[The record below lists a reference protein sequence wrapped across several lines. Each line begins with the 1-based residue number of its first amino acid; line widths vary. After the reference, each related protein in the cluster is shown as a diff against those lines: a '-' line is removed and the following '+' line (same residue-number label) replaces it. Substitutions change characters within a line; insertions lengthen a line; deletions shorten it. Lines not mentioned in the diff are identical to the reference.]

1 MHLFPTWLQQV
12 RPGCS
17 LLSVWRALGSS
28 ALMEWWWLQ
37 KADWVWP
44 SAVIHR
50 AACQLWAGLQSAGL
64 QGSYHSCQITDNLTP
79 AHTAPLLVLLCFSA
93 THLIW
98 EDYPTTQKHKRERGM
113 QMEEENKHVGF
124 QVPHCVCF
132 MMMRFVLCYRRTRS
146 DRHHEWVTH

>member
-37 KADWVWP
+37 KAVWVWP
-44 SAVIHR
+44 SAVTHR
-50 AACQLWAGLQSAGL
+50 AACQLWAGLQPAGL

-93 THLIW
+93 THLRW
-98 EDYPTTQKHKRERGM
+98 ENYPTTQKHKREREKCKWKKRINM
-113 QMEEENKHVGF
+113 LDFVFHV
-124 QVPHCVCF
+124 VSALWWSN
-132 MMMRFVLCYRRTRS
+132 LCYRWS
-146 DRHHEWVTH
+146 QIDGHHEWGKD